1 LLTLQLRMKATSSL
15 TTAAVKLE
23 IKTEW
28 VVDRYAMREL
38 CFPCVVLSRFRHFG
52 DIIALHRTLIMC
64 SSPVSDSRTCAGR
77 RHDKGVK
84 HDLAFT

>member
-1 LLTLQLRMKATSSL
+1 LLTLQLRMKTTSSL
-15 TTAAVKLE
+15 TTVAVKLE

-28 VVDRYAMREL
+28 VDDRYAMRKL

-52 DIIALHRTLIMC
+52 DIIASLRTLIMC
-64 SSPVSDSRTCAGR
+64 SLPVSDSKTCAGR

-84 HDLAFT
+84 HNLAFT